1 MKEIQELLELTKKRA
16 EKAEMMVEELKLKKE
31 KAQTHV
37 APPVANIEKP
47 GPDRKVEEDESE
59 DQTEES
65 TLLQTT
71 GGGIFGDT
79 EGVEDQTFTIPDP
92 PHSYPSP
99 KGRRGRQTIEKGGE
113 VVKVGWKIA
122 QRRGVKQKKGGKTIP
137 VRERT
142 VAPVRRMTK
151 LMRR

>member
-1 MKEIQELLELTKKRA
+1 MKETQNLLEISKKRA
-16 EKAEMMVEELKLKKE
+16 DEAEKMVEELKK
-31 KAQTHV
+31 KAQTHTI
-37 APPVANIEKP
+37 PPVATTEKP

-99 KGRRGRQTIEKGGE
+99 KGRRGKQIIEKGGE

-122 QRRGVKQKKGGKTIP
+122 QRRGVKQKKEGKTIP

-142 VAPVRRMTK
+142 VAPARRMTK